1 MTLRT
6 VDVSAVWIEEGISQ
20 RRFSKWLSENLR

>member
-1 MTLRT
+1 LVPKSENMTLRT

-20 RRFSKWLSENLR
+20 RRFSK